1 MALTLNQ
8 HRFGVTQEL
17 IETFKDSRAPKTGLS
32 TFFKKKTTAAKQVSI
47 QVRRSRQLVAVD
59 VQRCTDSNRNIFS
72 LSAEKIFLPPFYS
85 EYFDFTACQAY
96 DVTFGMGVVPNSVQ
110 LNMLQDSAQEY
121 LMELKEKI
129 DRAINK
135 MYASVLQTG
144 TVTMVNGDSIDY
156 KRKAA
161 SLPVNTGGAAW
172 SSTSTSDPLADLST
186 DAQFLRDE
194 GLSSGSVI
202 NVIMGKQAFNYFM
215 NSAKILAVAA
225 IFNQIKRINIGFP
238 QFDETT
244 GMNFQ
249 GQIGGTDYTFN
260 IWTYNDSYENADT
273 TKSKYI
279 NDANYIMI
287 PDDFQGT
294 MVYAGLPFVFGDYF
308 SGMYVANTEGDYI
321 VHDVIDQKKRSWEF
335 FMESA
340 PLPIP
345 ISIDRIVTRQTY

>member
-32 TFFKKKTTAAKQVSI
+32 SFFKKKTTAAKQVSI
-47 QVRRSRQLVAVD
+47 QVRRSRRLVAVD

-72 LSAEKIFLPPFYS
+72 LSAEKIFLPPFFS

-96 DVTFGMGVVPNSVQ
+96 DVTFGMGVAPNSIQ
-110 LNMLQDSAQEY
+110 KNMLMDSANEY
-121 LMELKEKI
+121 LQELKWKI

-161 SLPVNTGGAAW
+161 SIPVNTGADAW
-172 SSTSTSDPLADLST
+172 SQTATSDPLRDFGI
-186 DAQFLRDE
+186 DAQFLRDQ
-194 GLSSGSVI
+194 GLSAGSTI
-202 NVIMGKQAFNYFM
+202 NIIMGTQAFTYFM

-225 IFNQIKRINIGFP
+225 IFNQIKRVNIGMP
-238 QFDETT
+238 QFDEVT
-244 GMNFQ
+244 GLNFQ
-249 GQIGGTDYTFN
+249 GQIGGTDYMFN
-260 IWTYNDSYENADT
+260 IWTYNDSYENNDT
-273 TKSKYI
+273 TISKYI

-287 PDDFQGT
+287 PDDFEGT
-294 MVYAGLPFVFGDYF
+294 MVYAGLPFIFGDYF

-321 VHDVIDQKKRSWEF
+321 AHDVIDQKKRSWEF
-335 FMESA
+335 FLESA

-345 ISIDRIVTRQTY
+345 ISIDRTVTRQTY